1 MSAARLVSLLLFYL
15 TIGGL
20 LSSCTFLEVASP
32 SPDEPFEGVDQV
44 IIRTVD
50 SPENARKT
58 IAALLVER
66 GYALRRS
73 ESSPTLVTRWA
84 ALPSPESDHLFRVS
98 AFVDNTS
105 TDTAITLR
113 GWVRMASTGA
123 DDGVPVVYYS
133 SPDSSMQ
140 KPFAEL
146 QSIARA
152 YPGGSLFYREH

>member
-1 MSAARLVSLLLFYL
+1 MPAVRLISLLLL
-15 TIGGL
+15 CLVGGL
-20 LSSCTFLEVASP
+20 LPGCTFLEVASP
-32 SPDEPFEGVDQV
+32 SPAKPFDGVDQV

-50 SPENARKT
+50 SPEDARRT
-58 IAALLVER
+58 IAGLLTER
-66 GYALRRS
+66 GYAFRGS
-73 ESSPTLVTRWA
+73 KSSPTLVTRWTV
-84 ALPSPESDHLFRVS
+84 LPSSESNRLFRVS

-113 GWVRMASTGA
+113 GWLREESMGA

-146 QSIARA
+146 QDIARA
-152 YPGGSLFYREH
+152 YPGGSLFYTQD

>member
-1 MSAARLVSLLLFYL
+1 MSAARFASLLLL
-15 TIGGL
+15 CVTTGGL
-20 LSSCTFLEVASP
+20 FPGCTFLEVASP
-32 SPDEPFEGVDQV
+32 SPDEPFDGVDQV

-58 IAALLVER
+58 IAALLAER
-66 GYALRRS
+66 GYAFRRS

-84 ALPSPESDHLFRVS
+84 ALPSSESDRLFKVS

-113 GWVRMASTGA
+113 GWVRMEGEGV

-140 KPFAEL
+140 KPFSEL

-152 YPGGSLFYREH
+152 YPGGTLFYTQD